1 MAAPVVSIGP
11 LAWSLGTVLLVA
23 GVVTA
28 LAVAAFLH
36 RRGRAKVE
44 PALWALLVLTL
55 LVARIAFVARWWP
68 QYADAPLSV
77 LDPRDAGFS
86 PWAGVAALVLGALG
100 MGWRRPLLRL
110 PLAVS
115 LASGLLVWGF
125 GLLVVARLDAATHTP
140 LPALTLRDL
149 DDRPVA
155 LRGFVGKPVVVNLW
169 ATWCPPCRREMPVL
183 VEAQQA
189 RQDVHFVFVDQG
201 ESAAEVR
208 AFFAASGLRPQHV
221 LIDPGQSLA
230 QQMNARVFP
239 TTLFFD
245 ADGVLRSMHIGAL
258 SPATLAVEMRLIL
271 PGARSAPVQAGVSR

>member
-11 LAWSLGTVLLVA
+11 LAWSLGTVLLAA
-23 GVVTA
+23 GVAAA
-28 LAVAAFLH
+28 LALAAFLH
-36 RRGRAKVE
+36 RRGRARVE
-44 PALWALLVLTL
+44 PALWGLLVLAL
-55 LVARIAFVARWWP
+55 LAARIAFVVRWWP
-68 QYADAPLSV
+68 QYAVAPLSM

-100 MGWRRPLLRL
+100 LGWRRPLLRL

-115 LASGLLVWGF
+115 LVGGLGVWGF

-155 LRGFVGKPVVVNLW
+155 LRAFAGKPAVVNLW

-183 VEAQQA
+183 VEAQRA
-189 RQDVHFVFVDQG
+189 HRDVHVVFVDQG

-208 AFFAASGLRPQHV
+208 AFFAASGLRPEHV
-221 LIDPGQSLA
+221 LIDAGQSLA

-245 ADGVLRSMHIGAL
+245 ADGVLRSMHVGAL
-258 SPATLAVEMRLIL
+258 SPATLAAEMRRIV
-271 PGARSAPVQAGVSR
+271 PGAGSAPAPAGVPR